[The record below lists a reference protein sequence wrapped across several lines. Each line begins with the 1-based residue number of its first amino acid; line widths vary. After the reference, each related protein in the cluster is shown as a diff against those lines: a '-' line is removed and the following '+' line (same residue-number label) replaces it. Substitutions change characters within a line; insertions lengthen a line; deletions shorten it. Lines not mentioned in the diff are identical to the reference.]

1 MPALLVG
8 RGALAPVP
16 RGAESGAPRSGQG
29 ADALA
34 EPPDASVRAVGAP
47 GSKRTITTSSEKV
60 IGADLIALEYV
71 PGLHVAPNPDRR
83 VLSPVSCHASALWSR
98 ARSLLGLW
106 RHSGRRGGWRP
117 NASLTGAAM
126 PPARGAKPCD
136 ARRAAKQRRSA
147 RWRATRVLDLL
158 VHSPAPRAPRRAAPR
173 RRATRGSRAPAAV
186 APLGHHSHA
195 APLRA
200 DDAGAADGGAD
211 DGAAGAAG
219 AAGGRRRRRRRAAGD
234 NLCGLCERGARAAAR
249 RWRCGWRRRR
259 GEAAA
264 SHVDARVARGRPRA
278 QAPVES

>member
-1 MPALLVG
+1 MVVACRGRELPHYLKGNATGADRAALECVPALLVG

-47 GSKRTITTSSEKV
+47 GSKRTITTSSDKV
-60 IGADLIALEYV
+60 IGADLRALEYV

-147 RWRATRVLDLL
+147 RWRAR
-158 VHSPAPRAPRRAAPR
+158 ARPRPRSLPSAARTTP
-173 RRATRGSRAPAAV
+173 
-186 APLGHHSHA
+186 
-195 APLRA
+195 
-200 DDAGAADGGAD
+200 
-211 DGAAGAAG
+211 
-219 AAGGRRRRRRRAAGD
+219 
-234 NLCGLCERGARAAAR
+234 CGPAAAR
-249 RWRCGWRRRR
+249 HARLTQATLP
-259 GEAAA
+259 EARAPSAA
-264 SHVDARVARGRPRA
+264 PACATAAHSTVSAGASAAVSMP
-278 QAPVES
+278 